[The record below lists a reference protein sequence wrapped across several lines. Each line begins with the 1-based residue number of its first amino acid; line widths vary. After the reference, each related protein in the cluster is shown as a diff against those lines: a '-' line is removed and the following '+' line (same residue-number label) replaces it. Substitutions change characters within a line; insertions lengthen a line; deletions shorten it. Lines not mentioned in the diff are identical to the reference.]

1 MPDFAMML
9 LCHCNTREI
18 MQENIPA
25 SHAESVRCHHNRLT
39 NCGDCRLNTL
49 CLPIALDA
57 TEIDQLDEI
66 VKRGRPLAKG
76 EHLFRQAAAFDAVYA
91 VRSGSF
97 KAYATSDDGTEQVT
111 GFYLPGEIMG
121 LDGISNL
128 SHCSSAVALET
139 STVCEIPFS
148 RLEELSVR
156 LPALQRRFFQMM
168 GKEIARD
175 QQMFTL
181 LGKNSAEERIASLL
195 LSISTRHHH
204 RNLSASR
211 FRLSMSRA
219 EMGNYMGLTVETVSR
234 VFSRLQKQ
242 NIIKVDNR
250 EIEILDMDA
259 LKVAANAA

>member
-1 MPDFAMML
+1 M
-9 LCHCNTREI
+9 REGVV
-18 MQENIPA
+18 
-25 SHAESVRCHHNRLT
+25 SSTESAPCHHNRLV
-39 NCGDCRLNTL
+39 NCGDCRLNSL

-76 EHLFRQAAAFDAVYA
+76 EHLFRQGAPFSAVYA

-97 KAYATSDDGTEQVT
+97 KAYSASDDGVEQVT

-148 RLEELSVR
+148 RLEELSIR
-156 LPALQRRFFQMM
+156 LPSLQRRFFQMM

-181 LGKNSAEERIASLL
+181 LGKNSAEERIAALL

-211 FRLSMSRA
+211 FRLSMSRS

-242 NIIKVDNR
+242 GVIKVDNR
-250 EIEILDMDA
+250 EVEIVDMDA
-259 LKVAANAA
+259 LKVAANAT

>member
-1 MPDFAMML
+1 
-9 LCHCNTREI
+9 
-18 MQENIPA
+18 MQESIPVGRSDA
-25 SHAESVRCHHNRLT
+25 VRCHHNKLT

-76 EHLFRQAAAFDAVYA
+76 EHLFRQAAPFDAVYA

-139 STVCEIPFS
+139 STVCEIPFA

-156 LPALQRRFFQMM
+156 LPALQRRFF
-168 GKEIARD
+168 R
-175 QQMFTL
+175 
-181 LGKNSAEERIASLL
+181 
-195 LSISTRHHH
+195 
-204 RNLSASR
+204 
-211 FRLSMSRA
+211 
-219 EMGNYMGLTVETVSR
+219 
-234 VFSRLQKQ
+234 
-242 NIIKVDNR
+242 
-250 EIEILDMDA
+250 
-259 LKVAANAA
+259 

>member
-1 MPDFAMML
+1 
-9 LCHCNTREI
+9 
-18 MQENIPA
+18 MQKSIPA
-25 SHAESVRCHHNRLT
+25 SSAETVRCHHNKLT

-49 CLPIALDA
+49 CLPIALNA

-76 EHLFRQAAAFDAVYA
+76 EHLFRQAEPFSAVYA

-139 STVCEIPFS
+139 ATVCEIPFA
-148 RLEELSVR
+148 RLEELSVQ

-175 QQMFTL
+175 RQMFTL

-204 RNLSASR
+204 RNLSAIR

-242 NIIKVDNR
+242 EIIKVDNR
-250 EIEILDMDA
+250 EVEILNMDA
-259 LKVAANAA
+259 LKTAANAT